1 MFSLLRPAVVVAATF
16 LLVPLGDLG
25 SASGGPATAHVAG
38 SVRTLVGPRASKPS
52 KPKAKPRPVAADSAP
67 NDPLWRDSWS
77 LTKVRAPGA
86 WRVTKGAADVVIAVL
101 DTGIDRSHPDLQG
114 AFVEGWDTVNED
126 ADANDDHGHGTL
138 VAGVIAARS
147 NNGIGGVGACSQC
160 SLMPVKVIG
169 ANGAGST
176 ADIAEGIVW
185 AADHGA
191 RVINMS
197 FVLTGSDDNVAA
209 AIAYAQARGALV
221 VAAAGNVG
229 TADVTYPAA
238 YPGVVGVTGTNSAD
252 ERYEWSSYG
261 GWVRLAAPGCS
272 VATGAGGSYADFCGT
287 SSATALVAGLAGLMR
302 SYAPL
307 LTSDA
312 VGQTFSANAVR
323 VGDFV
328 SAGRID
334 VEAALASLKP
344 EHATSSTPLP
354 APASGAAQLTQSE

>member
-1 MFSLLRPAVVVAATF
+1 MFSLLRPAVVVAATL
-16 LLVPLGDLG
+16 LLVPPGDLG
-25 SASGGPATAHVAG
+25 SASGGLATAHVAG
-38 SVRTLVGPRASKPS
+38 SVRTHVGSPRASKPS
-52 KPKAKPRPVAADSAP
+52 KPKAKPRAVAADSAP

-86 WRVTKGAADVVIAVL
+86 WRVTKGAADVVVAVL

-114 AFVEGWDTVNED
+114 AFVEGWDAVNED

-169 ANGAGST
+169 ANGAGSA
-176 ADIAEGIVW
+176 ADIGEGIVW

-221 VAAAGNVG
+221 VAAAGTSAPRTSPTLRPTPASSASPGRIPPTSDMSGRATAAGFGLRRRAAASRPAQVG
-229 TADVTYPAA
+229 ATRT
-238 YPGVVGVTGTNSAD
+238 
-252 ERYEWSSYG
+252 
-261 GWVRLAAPGCS
+261 S
-272 VATGAGGSYADFCGT
+272 VAPRRPPH
-287 SSATALVAGLAGLMR
+287 SS
-302 SYAPL
+302 P
-307 LTSDA
+307 
-312 VGQTFSANAVR
+312 
-323 VGDFV
+323 V
-328 SAGRID
+328 S
-334 VEAALASLKP
+334 
-344 EHATSSTPLP
+344 
-354 APASGAAQLTQSE
+354 PASCGPTLRR

>member
-38 SVRTLVGPRASKPS
+38 SVRTLAGPRASKPS

-147 NNGIGGVGACSQC
+147 HNGIGGVGACSQC

-238 YPGVVGVTGTNSAD
+238 YPGVVGVTGTN
-252 ERYEWSSYG
+252 
-261 GWVRLAAPGCS
+261 L
-272 VATGAGGSYADFCGT
+272 
-287 SSATALVAGLAGLMR
+287 
-302 SYAPL
+302 
-307 LTSDA
+307 
-312 VGQTFSANAVR
+312 
-323 VGDFV
+323 
-328 SAGRID
+328 GRREI
-334 VEAALASLKP
+334 
-344 EHATSSTPLP
+344 
-354 APASGAAQLTQSE
+354 